1 MILFVLPIKVI
12 SETQHHQI
20 LSCTEVVAIGF
31 LDLRSLYGIPYMLM
45 GEQITHSETDVKAF
59 RYGIGYSQLRFRRSL
74 LPCLW
79 R

>member
-45 GEQITHSETDVKAF
+45 GEQITHSEEGTEKVKSTF
-59 RYGIGYSQLRFRRSL
+59 RLKVNDG
-74 LPCLW
+74 
-79 R
+79 

>member
-1 MILFVLPIKVI
+1 MIFLVLPIKVI

-59 RYGIGYSQLRFRRSL
+59 RYGIV
-74 LPCLW
+74 
-79 R
+79 